1 MNQQNDQWVIGV
13 APGKRRMNGLV
24 MKRITKG
31 NGSKLQWVVE
41 LAACMSDH
49 SRNHSHDDERTA
61 LGLSRHGEAFE
72 GEEEGYKRVS
82 VERGLI
88 YAVAKMSRDG
98 ADLSWGLEV
107 LNLELKLFPEILILK
122 VDCLKGQERVFG
134 YQEGDDQMEA

>member
-24 MKRITKG
+24 MRRITKG
-31 NGSKLQWVVE
+31 NATRWRLVGE
-41 LAACMSDH
+41 LVACRSDH
-49 SRNHSHDDERTA
+49 SRNHNRDDGRTA
-61 LGLSRHGEAFE
+61 LGLSLHGEAFE
-72 GEEEGYKRVS
+72 GEEEGVMMAG

-122 VDCLKGQERVFG
+122 VDCLKEQERVVG

>member
-1 MNQQNDQWVIGV
+1 
-13 APGKRRMNGLV
+13 
-24 MKRITKG
+24 
-31 NGSKLQWVVE
+31 
-41 LAACMSDH
+41 
-49 SRNHSHDDERTA
+49 
-61 LGLSRHGEAFE
+61 LGLSRHGGAFE
-72 GEEEGYKRVS
+72 GEEDGYKRVS

-122 VDCLKGQERVFG
+122 VDCLKGEERVVG